1 MITSILIVFTQLEI
15 FRKISWKKNRFMKTT
30 FLLIFL
36 TGLSFAISPPTDVRA
51 WDSPNDAGG
60 SISIAWRISP
70 DDPMLD
76 GYEISRLAEDAAE
89 YEPIGFI
96 GKTRNSY
103 TDEETR
109 DGVKYQYRVA
119 SVKDTIMVYSEP
131 SNYVQSSSQWFNTD
145 RINVLVFA
153 TLFIFLILWFT
164 SRAKKG
170 ISLFIR
176 KIAGLDAVEEAVGR
190 ATEMGRPILYI
201 PGLSTMADVATI
213 AGLNILGEVAK
224 KTAQYDT
231 KIIVPN
237 RDPIVYTVA
246 REVVKESYTQ
256 VGRPDAFNPDSVFF
270 VTDSQFAF
278 AAAVDGIMTREK
290 PATNFF
296 MGYFWAESLIIAETG
311 ASTGAIQIAGSDAV
325 MQLPFF
331 ITACDYTLIGE
342 ELYAASAYLSR
353 EPLLLGAL
361 KGQDYGKAVIIG
373 VLLAATLL
381 ALIANLPVLR
391 LF

>member
-1 MITSILIVFTQLEI
+1 MITSIFKLFTRLKI
-15 FRKISWKKNRFMKTT
+15 FRKSDWNLSRFKMIF

-36 TGLSFAISPPTDVRA
+36 TGFSFAISPPTDVRA
-51 WDSPNDAGG
+51 WDSPNDAGN
-60 SISIAWRISP
+60 SINIAWQISP
-70 DDPMLD
+70 DDPILD
-76 GYEISRLAEDAAE
+76 GYEISRLAEGAAE
-89 YEPIGFI
+89 FEPIGFI

-103 TDEETR
+103 IDEETR
-109 DGVKYQYRVA
+109 DGIKYQYRVA
-119 SVKDTIMVYSEP
+119 AVKDSIMVYSEP

-176 KIAGLDAVEEAVGR
+176 KIAGLAAVEEAVGR

-246 REVVKESYTQ
+246 REIVKESYTQ
-256 VGRPDAFNPDSVFF
+256 VGRPDAFNPDSVYF